1 MEEDE
6 KEEEAKDDEK
16 EHIPNRTLRYY
27 TDYRSYKSVFWVKN
41 KQNMDRKKS
50 LATSRSRSLVPCNAA
65 GGILEYTDYVKV
77 KDNKS
82 QDFDSS
88 SKLEWKYQKNSDS

>member
-1 MEEDE
+1 MIATQLLMEEDE

-27 TDYRSYKSVFWVKN
+27 PDPMVKN
-41 KQNMDRKKS
+41 KQNIDRKKS
-50 LATSRSRSLVPCNAA
+50 VATSRSRSLVPCNAA

-77 KDNKS
+77 
-82 QDFDSS
+82 
-88 SKLEWKYQKNSDS
+88 LLVMR